1 LSYIK
6 LLRPGEAFMTGEIG
20 IFRSIE
26 VLLFLS
32 PINSSAKGPATNKQ
46 AARMYTKPAD
56 F

>member
-1 LSYIK
+1 
-6 LLRPGEAFMTGEIG
+6 MTGEIG
-20 IFRSIE
+20 IFESID

-32 PINSSAKGPATNKQ
+32 PINSSTKGPAANKQ